1 MRSEIFFSFSLI
13 TFVVVVV
20 VCGKSMNSNQNN
32 QQQQQYHN
40 ENKKWNDYIHHQWI
54 YDSHITSMKMIMIMM
69 IIINFEWFFSFGNH
83 SFIYW
88 EHWLFVQN
96 LMIHNMLVKFLLL
109 FFSIMI
115 IRKSFE
121 SEIQWFSEWT
131 HFAQNVH
138 FIKLTK
144 KKTTI

>member
-96 LMIHNMLVKFLLL
+96 LMIHNMFVKFLLL
-109 FFSIMI
+109 FFFNNDNKKIFWIRNSMI
-115 IRKSFE
+115 LWMNSFRPKCTFHQ
-121 SEIQWFSEWT
+121 INQ
-131 HFAQNVH
+131 
-138 FIKLTK
+138 